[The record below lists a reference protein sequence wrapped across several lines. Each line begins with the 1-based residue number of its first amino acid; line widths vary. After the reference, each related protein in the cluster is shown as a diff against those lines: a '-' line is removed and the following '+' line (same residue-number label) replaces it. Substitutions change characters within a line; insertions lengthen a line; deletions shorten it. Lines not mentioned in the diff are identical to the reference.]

1 MYFMLKDKLV
11 PNIQN
16 LMRETLESTLREIQ
30 HNQREFVVWGAGNT
44 GQSTLEYIHS
54 YSKGNIAPKYIVDN
68 NKGLWGINNIKSPEV
83 FWNEMNEIDVVL
95 VCVYV
100 ADQVVAQI
108 KEHGYKGEII
118 PISMSLFHM
127 DEEAIRFYD
136 ENMDKLEKMYAI
148 LADERSKA
156 TVETFLNVL
165 RTADISLWN
174 KVNGKSDV
182 KLMDPEMFDFS
193 REHHMVD
200 VGAFTGDTISKFYEL
215 CEGRYKSIAG
225 FEPDEHNF
233 SALKEFIEHSE
244 YKNVILFQAAAGA
257 ENGVQHFINN
267 RSESCVLSEDEGDE
281 IQIVA
286 LDSVEQ
292 IQDMTLLKVSA
303 NGWDLGVLKGAQ
315 GLIQKNKPQISA
327 YASGSLLWEIPFFL
341 HEILPEYKIYY
352 RHYGIGRQ
360 AMICYAIA
368 E

>member
-1 MYFMLKDKLV
+1 MLKDKLV

-16 LMRETLESTLREIQ
+16 IMKDTLEDAIREIQ
-30 HNQREFVVWGAGNT
+30 NKENAFVVWGAGNT
-44 GQSTLEYIHS
+44 GQATLEYVQS
-54 YSKGNIAPKYIVDN
+54 FSKGTIAPKYIIDN
-68 NKGLWGINNIKSPEV
+68 NKGLWGINNIKSPEE
-83 FWNEMNEIDVVL
+83 FWLEMGAIDVVL

-100 ADQVVAQI
+100 ADQVIQQI
-108 KEHGYKGEII
+108 KDHGYQGRII

-136 ENMDKLEKMYAI
+136 ENMDNLEKMYAL
-148 LADERSKA
+148 LADECSKE
-156 TVETFLNVL
+156 TVETFINVL
-165 RTADISLWN
+165 RTADISMWD
-174 KVNGKSDV
+174 KVNGRSTV
-182 KLMDPEMFDFS
+182 KLMDPEVLNFS
-193 REHHMVD
+193 KEHHMVD

-215 CEGRYKSIAG
+215 CGGRYKSIVG

-233 SALKEFIEHSE
+233 SALKEFVEQAQYH
-244 YKNVILFQAAAGA
+244 NVSLFQSAAGE
-257 ENGVQHFINN
+257 ENGVMYFLNN
-267 RSESCVLSEDEGDE
+267 RSESCVLSESEGDE

-286 LDSVEQ
+286 LDEIKEVQ
-292 IQDMTLLKVSA
+292 GMTLLKVSA

-315 GLIQKNKPQISA
+315 RLICKNKPQISA

-341 HEILPEYKIYY
+341 HEIMPEYKIYY